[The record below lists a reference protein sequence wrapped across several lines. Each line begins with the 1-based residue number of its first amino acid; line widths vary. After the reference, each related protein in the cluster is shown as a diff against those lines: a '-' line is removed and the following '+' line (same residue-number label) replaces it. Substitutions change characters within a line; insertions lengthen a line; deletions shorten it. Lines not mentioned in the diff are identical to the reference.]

1 MNAEQSYIP
10 TPGSARMT
18 YLMST
23 GANTAW
29 LMQTIARECLRG
41 EDGGEPDL
49 GAMFDEHVHALVAG
63 LHDGAECGEE
73 YIVGLLYAS
82 MSLAMTAF
90 GQLEADEAAWRLA
103 HADSLDDLMGGAD
116 D

>member
-1 MNAEQSYIP
+1 MNAEQNVVP
-10 TPGSARMT
+10 MPGSARMT
-18 YLMST
+18 HLMST

-29 LMQTIARECLRG
+29 LMDALASECLRG
-41 EDGGEPDL
+41 EDGAKPDL
-49 GAMFDEHVHALVAG
+49 AAMFDARIHAFVDE
-63 LHDGAECGEE
+63 LHDAAEYGEE